1 MIFQLAWKMH
11 RKLKTGNFAAL
22 IIHQFYVSSMR
33 IPDPDNQN
41 PKFKHF
47 FKKIDKIGV
56 FSLLKNKK
64 ILSS

>member
-1 MIFQLAWKMH
+1 
-11 RKLKTGNFAAL
+11 
-22 IIHQFYVSSMR
+22 MR

>member
-1 MIFQLAWKMH
+1 MPILDYNKVINNNEHNWD
-11 RKLKTGNFAAL
+11 
-22 IIHQFYVSSMR
+22 YVRSSMR

-47 FKKIDKIGV
+47 FKKIDKTGV
-56 FSLLKNKK
+56 FSLLKYKK